1 MFGTFME
8 VLDTTVVNVSLPH
21 IAGSLST
28 TVEEATWALTAY
40 LVANAIILPLT
51 GWLAN
56 FFGRKRLLIGAVF
69 GFTAASFLCGLAPN
83 LVTLICFRILQG
95 ATGGVMQP
103 LSQAVLLEAFK
114 PEDRGKAMG
123 FWGLGIVVAPML
135 GPMLGG
141 WLTDSY
147 SWRWVFYINVPVGVI
162 CVLMVNAFV
171 FDPPYI
177 RRTSTG
183 VDTWGIGML
192 AVGIGALQVVLDKGQ
207 QDDWFS
213 SHLITWLA
221 VVSAVSLVAFI
232 IRELKA
238 RDPVVHLGVFR
249 DRTYSTGVFLMT
261 IVGFVLYGSLVVLPI
276 LLQTLLGYPS
286 VDAGIAMA
294 PRGLGSFLTMPL
306 VGIILSRF
314 DPRKLLALGML
325 GGAYSL
331 YGLSRLNLNA
341 GYWDFFWP
349 QFFQGVSLSL
359 MFVPL
364 TTVTMDQIPREET
377 GNATSLFNL
386 MRNIGGSMGIAA
398 ATTMVSRRGQF
409 FTNRLGENVNP
420 YNPQSEALL
429 EGLRQQLMA
438 QGRDFATATRE
449 AYAAVWG
456 MVQQQATML
465 SFLYAFQM
473 LAIVFLVVIPLLL
486 LMRKPVRAASMPM
499 H

>member
-1 MFGTFME
+1 
-8 VLDTTVVNVSLPH
+8 
-21 IAGSLST
+21 
-28 TVEEATWALTAY
+28 
-40 LVANAIILPLT
+40 
-51 GWLAN
+51 
-56 FFGRKRLLIGAVF
+56 
-69 GFTAASFLCGLAPN
+69 
-83 LVTLICFRILQG
+83 
-95 ATGGVMQP
+95 
-103 LSQAVLLEAFK
+103 
-114 PEDRGKAMG
+114 
-123 FWGLGIVVAPML
+123 
-135 GPMLGG
+135 
-141 WLTDSY
+141 
-147 SWRWVFYINVPVGVI
+147 
-162 CVLMVNAFV
+162 
-171 FDPPYI
+171 
-177 RRTSTG
+177 
-183 VDTWGIGML
+183 
-192 AVGIGALQVVLDKGQ
+192 
-207 QDDWFS
+207 
-213 SHLITWLA
+213 
-221 VVSAVSLVAFI
+221 
-232 IRELKA
+232 
-238 RDPVVHLGVFR
+238 
-249 DRTYSTGVFLMT
+249 
-261 IVGFVLYGSLVVLPI
+261 
-276 LLQTLLGYPS
+276 
-286 VDAGIAMA
+286 
-294 PRGLGSFLTMPL
+294 MPL